1 MSLDQK
7 KHIPILTG
15 KEHSTHPSGK
25 TASLPELDKL
35 FNDPTQPESKDVTA
49 AKGLLKYAKSRPQ
62 SNLSD
67 VVITH
72 SITRSTHIALV
83 MMPKWAV
90 YFAPYNIARLS
101 AVTKA
106 AGYKTSIRDYNV
118 ETWHSLK
125 NVLDEDPYEG
135 HGSKDYLWL
144 DEMYANKLKSHVDP
158 LLEEYLEDLVSL
170 KPDVVGFSLY
180 YTNVIPSFWMAEQ
193 LKKRLPNVKIIGGGS
208 HLQWHDEN
216 SGGRYPNF
224 DHVIKGEAEEL
235 LLEMLD
241 KIETGQPLTQYQYNS
256 DFGRRINLDSLP
268 FPDYSDMNID
278 RYLVPNAISSEIS
291 RGCVAKC
298 AFCAET
304 LFWKYR
310 GRQGV
315 RILDEV
321 EQQYRTYGTN
331 VFWFID
337 SLVNGN
343 TNELRDF
350 AVGVVDRGLRI
361 RWRGYAR
368 CDDRMDFEY
377 LKDLKKSGCFDLSFG
392 IESGSQLVLDAMK
405 KNTKIAVI
413 ERNLND
419 CKILGIEC
427 STNWMLGF
435 PGETAD
441 DFAKTITM
449 AWRMQ
454 QKISGMARQAMNLG
468 PSRIANDPEKYDIH
482 PKHFLG
488 FWATTD
494 HSNTKLH
501 RLIRVKSFNILVEQM
516 PKYSTKNRIN
526 EFARN
531 LNDTF
536 NFDIE
541 FKNQITVKDLPNY
554 VDIPYEDFDYEI
566 IKDPGLDSVF
576 KRTVVNEIWPLFRT
590 LWRSR
595 KKSAMKMFVKFDP
608 SWDYNNHGSALGGD
622 DFTAVYNF
630 EINDNQQWHAS
641 CRLKFNTPENPYL
654 PWGIDSD
661 TTDFSIDLDWSG
673 SGQWD

>member
-1 MSLDQK
+1 MGLDQK

-15 KEHSTHPSGK
+15 KEHSAHPSGK

-35 FNDPTQPESKDVTA
+35 FNDPTQPESKDVIA
-49 AKGLLKYAKSRPQ
+49 AKGLLKYARPQ

-67 VVITH
+67 VVIENN
-72 SITRSTHIALV
+72 ITRNTHLILV

-101 AVTKA
+101 AVARA
-106 AGYKTSIRDYNV
+106 AGYKTSVRDYNV
-118 ETWHSLK
+118 ETWHRLK
-125 NVLDEDPYEG
+125 NTLDKDPYEG

-144 DEMYANKLKSHVDP
+144 DEMYENTLKSHVDP

-193 LKKRLPNVKIIGGGS
+193 LKKRLPGVKIIGGGS
-208 HLQWHDEN
+208 HLQWHDED

-235 LLEMLD
+235 LLEILD
-241 KIETGQPLTQYQYNS
+241 KIDTGQTLDRYQYNS

-268 FPDYSDMNID
+268 FPDYSDMNVN
-278 RYLVPNAISSEIS
+278 RYLVPNAISAEIS

-310 GRQGV
+310 GRQGL

-343 TNELRDF
+343 TNALREF
-350 AVGVVDRGLRI
+350 ALGVVERGLKI
-361 RWRGYAR
+361 KWKGYAR

-377 LKDLKKSGCFDLSFG
+377 LRDLKNSGCFDLSFG

-405 KNTKIAVI
+405 KNTKVPVI

-419 CKILGIEC
+419 CKKLGISC

-435 PGETAD
+435 PGEASD
-441 DFAKTITM
+441 DFAKTMTM
-449 AWRMQ
+449 AWRVQSCVGNM
-454 QKISGMARQAMNLG
+454 SRQAMNLG
-468 PSRIANDPEKYDIH
+468 PSRIANDPERYNIH
-482 PKHFLG
+482 PKYFLNY
-488 FWATTD
+488 WATTD
-494 HSNTKLH
+494 LGNTKLH
-501 RLIRVKSFNILVEQM
+501 RLIRVKSFNILAEQM
-516 PKYSTKNRIN
+516 PKYSARPPALRN
-526 EFARN
+526 EFARS
-531 LNDTF
+531 LNNTF

-541 FKNQITVKDLPNY
+541 FKNQITPKDLPHY

-566 IKDPGLDSVF
+566 IKSPGLDSLF

-608 SWDYNNHGSALGGD
+608 SWDYNNHGGALGGD
-622 DFTAVYNF
+622 NFTAVYNF
-630 EINDNQQWHAS
+630 EIDDNKQWRAS
-641 CRLKFNTPENPYL
+641 CDLKFIAPENPYL
-654 PWGIDSD
+654 PYGLDSD
-661 TTDFSIDLDWSG
+661 PSDFSINLDWNG
-673 SGQWD
+673 SGKWN